1 MKKKSW
7 FWGLQVAIWIGIGL
21 VNFSVQHFAG
31 VFDKAVTILNFIG
44 MSVGGFLVTSGYR
57 LFLKARSLN
66 FGRSAGKFIITLF
79 GSALLQSALWILFI
93 MLISLPMAKA
103 HKLNMLMLLYNIV
116 PLLIVTLVWDLFYLG
131 YHLIRRY
138 HETEVEKWKLEAEVQ
153 KAQLGTLK
161 LQINPH
167 FMFNALNNIRA
178 LILEDPK
185 ASREMLTKFAELL
198 RYSLQNAEK
207 LITVA
212 EELDLIIQYLAI
224 LKLQYEERLN
234 YTINCSD
241 AVRKETIPPMIL
253 QLLVENAVKHGIA
266 MHPKGGSIAISIE
279 KEKGQMQL
287 SVKNTG
293 TLKKI
298 GTLEEGIGIGLSNI
312 TDRLALIYGQKAKL
326 SIWEQAPFVIVDI
339 NIET

>member
-7 FWGLQVAIWIGIGL
+7 FWVLQVAIWLGIGL
-21 VNFSVQHFAG
+21 INFSVQHFAG
-31 VFDKAVTILNFIG
+31 VIDQAVILLNFIG

-57 LFLKARSLN
+57 LFLKARSFN
-66 FGRSAGKFIITLF
+66 FGRSAGKFITTLL
-79 GSALLQSALWILFI
+79 GSALLQSVLWILFI
-93 MLISLPMAKA
+93 MLISLPMAMA
-103 HKLNMLMLLYNIV
+103 QKLNMLVLLYNIV
-116 PLLIVTLVWDLFYLG
+116 PLLILTLVWDLFYLG

-185 ASREMLTKFAELL
+185 AAREMLTKFAVLL
-198 RYSLQNAEK
+198 RHSLQNAEK

-212 EELDLIIQYLAI
+212 QELDLIVQYLAI

-234 YTINCSD
+234 YTISCSD
-241 AVRKETIPPMIL
+241 EVRKETIPPMIL
-253 QLLVENAVKHGIA
+253 QLLVENAIKHGIA
-266 MHPKGGSIAISIE
+266 MHPGGGSIEITIVKDES
-279 KEKGQMQL
+279 GML
-287 SVKNTG
+287 MRVKNTG
-293 TLKKI
+293 TLKRN
-298 GTLEEGIGIGLSNI
+298 GTTEEGIGIGLNNI
-312 TDRLALIYGQKAKL
+312 TDRLALIYGDRAKL
-326 SIWEQAPFVIVDI
+326 NIEEQTPFVIVDI